1 MLKSSKE
8 DSSKKIHDNK
18 LIFHL
23 RKLFSPIRVLFTN
36 PIKKTRTQSDFFSII
51 KRIKIN
57 SQKMTEDERNILT
70 NLLRLE
76 DKTVEDIMLPRSD
89 IVAIKLTTSI
99 EELGNYIKSEMPHT
113 RTLIYDGTLD
123 NIVGF
128 IHIKD
133 LLKAIV
139 TKQNCRLKKLIR
151 KHIIAAPSMKLLDL
165 LAKMRREKT
174 HIAIVV
180 DEYGGTD
187 GMVTI
192 EDLIE
197 EIVGQIND
205 EHDGKS
211 DNDHYKIVNGSTI
224 ISNARV
230 EVEVLEEIIGEKLK
244 NEDDEFDT
252 IGGLVLTKTGNV
264 PTIGTQINISGN
276 IEIEVTDATPRSL
289 KQVKIK
295 LKNGL
300 KHVKNTS

>member
-1 MLKSSKE
+1 MLKSSKKE
-8 DSSKKIHDNK
+8 DSIKDNYNSK
-18 LIFHL
+18 LIFT
-23 RKLFSPIRVLFTN
+23 KLFSS
-36 PIKKTRTQSDFFSII
+36 IKNFFRETKTPDNFFGVI

-57 SQKMTEDERNILT
+57 SQKMTLDECDILA
-70 NLLRLE
+70 NLMKLE
-76 DKTVEDIMLPRSD
+76 DKTIEDIMVPRSD
-89 IVAIKLTTSI
+89 IAAIKLTTNL
-99 EELGNYIKSEMPHT
+99 EELSESIKLEVPHT

-123 NIVGF
+123 NVVGF

-133 LLKAIV
+133 LFKALA
-139 TKQNCRLKKLIR
+139 TKQNGRLKKLIR

-165 LAKMRREKT
+165 LAKMRRERT

-187 GMVTI
+187 GLVTI

-197 EIVGQIND
+197 EIVGRIDD
-205 EHDGKS
+205 EHDQQLDS
-211 DNDHYKIVNGSTI
+211 DNFKVINNSTI

-244 NEDDEFDT
+244 NDNEFDT
-252 IGGLVLTKTGNV
+252 IGGLVLTRVGSV
-264 PTIGTQINISGN
+264 PAIGTKINISEN

-289 KQVKIK
+289 KQVKIR

-300 KHVKNTS
+300 NSDYI

>member
-1 MLKSSKE
+1 MLKSSKKE

-23 RKLFSPIRVLFTN
+23 RKLFSSIKSLFSN
-36 PIKKTRTQSDFFSII
+36 KVPDDFFSII
-51 KRIKIN
+51 KRLKIN
-57 SQKMTEDERNILT
+57 SQKMTLDECNILA
-70 NLLRLE
+70 NLLKLK
-76 DKTVEDIMLPRSD
+76 DKTIEDIMVPRSD
-89 IVAIKLTTSI
+89 IAAIKLTTNI
-99 EELGNYIKSEMPHT
+99 EELNESIKLKMPHT

-133 LLKAIV
+133 LFKALA
-139 TKQNCRLKKLIR
+139 TKQNFRLKKLLR

-187 GMVTI
+187 GLVTI

-197 EIVGQIND
+197 ELVGRIDD
-205 EHDGKS
+205 EHDQKS
-211 DNDHYKIVNGSTI
+211 ESDHFKVINKFTI

-244 NEDDEFDT
+244 SDEDEFDT
-252 IGGLVLTKTGNV
+252 IGGLVLTQIGNV
-264 PTIGTQINISGN
+264 PTIGTKINISEN
-276 IEIEVTDATPRSL
+276 IEIEVTDANPRFL
-289 KQVKIK
+289 KQVKIR
-295 LKNGL
+295 L
-300 KHVKNTS
+300 KHGLNRDK

>member
-18 LIFHL
+18 SIFHL
-23 RKLFSPIRVLFTN
+23 RKLFSPIKSLFTSSVR
-36 PIKKTRTQSDFFSII
+36 KTKTQSDFFSVI

-57 SQKMTEDERNILT
+57 SQKMTVDERNILT

-76 DKTVEDIMLPRSD
+76 GKTVEDIILPRSD
-89 IVAIKLTTSI
+89 IVAIKLTTNI

-197 EIVGQIND
+197 EIVGQIDD

-230 EVEVLEEIIGEKLK
+230 EVEVLEEIIGEELK

-264 PTIGTQINISGN
+264 PTIGTQINISEN
-276 IEIEVTDATPRSL
+276 IDIEVTDATPRSL

-300 KHVKNTS
+300 KNVKNTS